1 MNDIIKNTFEAI
13 ASAKAGQCLD
23 KVTSRRN
30 YVIVIKE
37 NCATLCPLGE
47 ARRRRLLRDFY
58 LWEIAKYGITWAFF
72 SKMADANEALLA
84 LEKCGYQIKK
94 I

>member
-1 MNDIIKNTFEAI
+1 MTDTTKNTFGAF
-13 ASAKAGQCLD
+13 ASIQVGECLS

-30 YVIVIKE
+30 YVIITRGK
-37 NCATLCPLGE
+37 CAILYSFGE
-47 ARRRRLLRDFY
+47 ADRRRLLSAY

-72 SKMADANEALLA
+72 SKIADANEALLT

-94 I
+94 A